1 VKIQDFNAKD
11 DNKKK
16 EMESKLKEFKL
27 ENVLSL
33 WYFVR
38 SSGKATILGSKG

>member
-1 VKIQDFNAKD
+1 MKIQDFNAKD

>member
-1 VKIQDFNAKD
+1 MKIQDFNAKD

-16 EMESKLKEFKL
+16 EMESKLKEFEL